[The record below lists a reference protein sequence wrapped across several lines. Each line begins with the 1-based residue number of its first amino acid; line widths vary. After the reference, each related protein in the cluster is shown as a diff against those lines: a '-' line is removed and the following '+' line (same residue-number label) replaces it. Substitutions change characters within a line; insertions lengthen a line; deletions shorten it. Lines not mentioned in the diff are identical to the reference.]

1 MTMTG
6 LFSKTS
12 SQPARRQIQ
21 IKKVVDNILVLP
33 NQEYRIILE
42 TSSINFELKS
52 EDEQDVIIDSFQ
64 NFLNALPCQM
74 QILVRVREIDI
85 DKYVEDIAK
94 FKDKEKETVYKKQI
108 ESYSAFVKK
117 LVSGNSILSRR
128 FYIILPYHHPDKH
141 EDWKVIKEHL
151 NLNRDIVMK
160 GLERMQMKAWELT
173 SLEILNLFYTFYN
186 PESVKT
192 QTITKETLTTLF
204 KYNYV

>member
-1 MTMTG
+1 MIG
-6 LFSKTS
+6 PFSKTS
-12 SQPARRQIQ
+12 TQSARRQIQ

-108 ESYSAFVKK
+108 ENYSTFVKK

-128 FYIILPYHHPDKH
+128 FYIILPYHYPDRH

-160 GLERMQMKAWELT
+160 GLERMQMKARELT

-192 QTITKETLTTLF
+192 QTITKETLTALF